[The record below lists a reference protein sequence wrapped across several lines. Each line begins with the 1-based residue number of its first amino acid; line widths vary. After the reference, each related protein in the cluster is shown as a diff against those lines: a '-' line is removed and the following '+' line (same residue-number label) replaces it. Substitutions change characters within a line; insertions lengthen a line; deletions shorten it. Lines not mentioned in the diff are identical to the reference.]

1 MISNNNKE
9 LHYIIL
15 GSSFIPFISQVKSTS
30 AFEDDPIDEE

>member
-15 GSSFIPFISQVKSTS
+15 GSRPFISQVKSTS
-30 AFEDDPIDEE
+30 AFEDDPINEE